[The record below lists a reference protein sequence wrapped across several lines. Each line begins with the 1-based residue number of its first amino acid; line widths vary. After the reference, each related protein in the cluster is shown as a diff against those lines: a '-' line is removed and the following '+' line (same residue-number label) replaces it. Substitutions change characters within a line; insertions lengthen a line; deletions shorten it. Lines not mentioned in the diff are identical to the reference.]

1 MNDLESVVP
10 HNFRQNSDS
19 FLLRDFNPIKETNRI
34 EKGWII
40 GVATISL
47 LFATMVF
54 VGGSVNQLVHIP
66 SLCFIVIGTCA
77 SVLLQCGLN
86 PFEKALRLAATAFF
100 DRPDEVSNR
109 IDWLV
114 EVATTVRKEGRLI
127 AEQLRTEVDDTTLR
141 AGLEGI
147 ADGIS
152 EETLRRNLSR
162 FYENRLTILQEGT
175 TVFET
180 FALYAPA
187 FGLIGTVLGLINLL
201 GSLGDLEKMGPQMA
215 LALLTTLYGAILG
228 NVVCLPIAGRLRTLR
243 EKEIKLAEL
252 STEGLISILN
262 EESVVILT
270 QRLKPFGEVQ
280 THAR

>member
-1 MNDLESVVP
+1 MENFESVVP

-19 FLLRDFNPIKETNRI
+19 FLLRDFNPIKAPSRV

-47 LFATMVF
+47 LFTAMVF
-54 VGGSVNQLVHIP
+54 VGGTVNQLVHVP
-66 SLCFIVIGTCA
+66 SLCFIVIGTSA
-77 SVLLQCGLN
+77 SVLLQCGLY
-86 PFEKALRLAATAFF
+86 PFKEAIKLATTAFF

-114 EVATTVRKEGRLI
+114 EVATTVRKEGRLV

-152 EETLRRNLSR
+152 EETLRRTLSR

-175 TVFET
+175 AVFET

-201 GSLGDLEKMGPQMA
+201 GSLGDLERMGSQMA

-228 NVVCLPIAGRLRTLR
+228 NVICLPIAGRLRTLR
-243 EKEIKLAEL
+243 EKEVRLAEL

-280 THAR
+280 ANVG